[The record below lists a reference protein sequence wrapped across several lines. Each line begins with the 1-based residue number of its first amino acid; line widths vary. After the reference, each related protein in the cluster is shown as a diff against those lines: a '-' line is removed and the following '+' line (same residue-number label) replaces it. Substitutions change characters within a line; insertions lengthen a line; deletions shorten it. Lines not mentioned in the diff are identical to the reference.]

1 MKASLSSFSRLWPIA
16 KRRMAAGMISAVEK
30 LLLREKLIR
39 NVFGSSHKKR
49 VLLCHMPEAFKTR
62 KLPKYHS
69 NITECYA
76 IAQCFDRLGYRVD
89 CSSRAKK
96 GIDYSPYDIVFG
108 INGNAFF
115 GSFTARCKENE
126 PLRIFYSVGAHTC
139 YNYTVT
145 VERNRE
151 MHERHGL
158 WLLGSNRYIPGDARN
173 YYEAHF
179 SDAVICLGNDFVRSF
194 FEKDDARAGHY
205 KSLPAFFF
213 PVAEPSKD
221 KDFEKCRRNLLWFG
235 SMGMV
240 HKGLD
245 IAIDFAVAHPEYR
258 LHICGGS
265 SQERGFWDLYNPV
278 LKEHDNIVMH
288 GFVDIES
295 EKFREILS
303 ECSVLVNPS
312 ISESGAVAVLNV
324 LGNGALLP
332 VCSEAT
338 GIELSSAGIGVPSV
352 TYSSFE
358 AALLAAGEMSPG
370 ELKEKAWA
378 AHRFV
383 LENYTL
389 EKYKENMYNI
399 LKDITENND
408 KL

>member
-1 MKASLSSFSRLWPIA
+1 MKVSLSSFSRLWPIA
-16 KRRMAAGMISAVEK
+16 KRRMAAGIISAVQK
-30 LLLREKLIR
+30 LLLREKLVK

-49 VLLCHMPEAFKTR
+49 VLLCHMPEAFTSR

-76 IAQCFDRLGYRVD
+76 IAECFDRLGYRVD
-89 CSSRAKK
+89 CSSRAKT

-115 GSFTARCKENE
+115 GSFGACIEKE

-151 MHERHGL
+151 FYGRHGR
-158 WLLGSNRYIPGDARN
+158 WLLGSNRYVPGDARN

-179 SDAVICLGNDFVRSF
+179 SDSVICLGNDFVRGF
-194 FEKDDARAGHY
+194 FEKDDARTGHY
-205 KSLPAFFF
+205 KSLPAFYF
-213 PVAEPSKD
+213 PVADPSVD
-221 KDFEKCRRNLLWFG
+221 KDFGKCRRNLLWFG

-265 SQERGFWDLYNPV
+265 SQERDFWNLYSPV
-278 LKEHDNIVMH
+278 LRGHGNIVVH

-295 EKFREILS
+295 EKFKEILS
-303 ECSVLVNPS
+303 ECSILVNPS

-332 VCSEAT
+332 VYSEAT
-338 GIELSSAGIGVPSV
+338 GIELSQAGIAVPSV
-352 TYSSFE
+352 TYSGFE
-358 AALLAAGEMSPG
+358 AALLVAGEMSPE

-378 AHRFV
+378 AHRLV
-383 LENYTL
+383 AENYTL